1 MPDAPSILSTKLLD
15 EASRDFAG
23 ANGWTLRE
31 ESFIET
37 TTIYSGCQSGFS
49 REAAEWRH
57 SIRKIARAMN
67 GQSLAVFTSEKSLE
81 YLPMYWLSD
90 WQPGEPVPSGH
101 PDFWQIACL
110 SGRTL
115 QEVKTRFREEQV
127 VCTAKNA
134 KELASAIITD
144 GRFTNAVFFCAL
156 EHRPELPLALR
167 QAGIQV
173 AEVPVY
179 KTIGQPKVIDTP
191 FDGVLFF
198 SPSGVESFFQA
209 NRLPPGG
216 VCFAIGETTADT
228 IKSYTDE
235 RIIVSHT
242 PTQGDLI
249 RCVQFYYDNKQCY
262 L

>member
-1 MPDAPSILSTKLLD
+1 MPDASSILSTKILD
-15 EASRDFAG
+15 ETSRDFAR
-23 ANGWTLRE
+23 ANGWILRE
-31 ESFIET
+31 ENFIET
-37 TTIYSGCQSGFS
+37 IPLDDVRWPDTMD
-49 REAAEWRH
+49 
-57 SIRKIARAMN
+57 AR
-67 GQSLAVFTSEKSLE
+67 SLVIFTSEKGIE
-81 YLPMYWLSD
+81 HLPFS
-90 WQPGEPVPSGH
+90 H
-101 PDFWQIACL
+101 PDPWQIACL
-110 SGRTL
+110 SGKTL

-134 KELASAIITD
+134 RELASAIITD

-179 KTIGQPKVIDTP
+179 KTIGQSKVIDTP

-198 SPSGVESFFQA
+198 SPSGVERFFQA
-209 NRLPPGG
+209 NRLSPGV
-216 VCFAIGETTADT
+216 VCFAIGETTADA
-228 IKSYTDE
+228 IKNYTDE